1 MNSAI
6 LLSPTYRKM
15 IGRLNDA
22 SIHKYYLPYHDIEWD
37 APQNRFDLD
46 DPAWSQEEAVFIAG
60 TDWYRRQ
67 TQRVKNELG
76 LRISVD
82 AARLGVLFENI
93 LTRGLLQ
100 FARQLPNGSAEYR
113 YVMHEAIEECHH
125 SMMFQEFINR
135 SGVTPSPEDRRAR
148 LFGNFI
154 VRMAGFFPEL
164 FFMFV
169 LGGEAPIDHA
179 QRESLRK
186 SRTLPPLL
194 RQIMQIHTTEE
205 ARHIHFAEYYLREHV
220 PQLNR
225 FRKALISLIT
235 PLVFIV
241 MAGMMMRISDSA
253 ARTFDIPSDVM
264 KQAYDE
270 NPEYR
275 RMVKESFRSVIDMCG
290 ELDLTRGVSLRLWRF
305 LAT

>member
-6 LLSPTYRKM
+6 PLSPTYM
-15 IGRLNDA
+15 GTIVRLNNA
-22 SIHKYYLPYHDIEWD
+22 SIHKYYLPYQDIEWD
-37 APQNRFDLD
+37 APQNRIDLD
-46 DPAWSQEEAVFIAG
+46 DPAWSDEESVFIAR

-67 TQRVKNELG
+67 TQRVRNELG

-100 FARQLPNGSAEYR
+100 FSRQLPSGSAEYR

-154 VRMAGFFPEL
+154 ARMAGFFPEL

-169 LGGEAPIDHA
+169 LGGETPIDHA

-186 SRTLPPLL
+186 SKSLPPLL

-220 PQLNR
+220 PRLNW
-225 FRKALISLIT
+225 FRKTLLSLIT
-235 PLVFIV
+235 PVVFSV
-241 MAGMMMRISDSA
+241 MASMMMRISDSA
-253 ARTFDIPSDVM
+253 ARAFDIPADVM

-270 NPEYR
+270 NPDYHQ
-275 RMVKESFRSVIDMCG
+275 MVKESFRSVIEMCQ
-290 ELDLTRGVSLRLWRF
+290 ELGLTRGVSERLWRF